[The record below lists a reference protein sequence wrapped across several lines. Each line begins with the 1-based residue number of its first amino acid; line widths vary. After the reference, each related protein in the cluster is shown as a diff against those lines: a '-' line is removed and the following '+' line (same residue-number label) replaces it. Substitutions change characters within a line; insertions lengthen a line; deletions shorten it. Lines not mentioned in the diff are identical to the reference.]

1 MRITGAA
8 SPARAACLRGLG
20 AEEAFRYK
28 WLEVA
33 QKQLKNWPVVLVVCE
48 FTEKNRLSGSWG
60 RESKLG
66 PLSSGS
72 GLQLSSYILICVRSK
87 ADQ

>member
-8 SPARAACLRGLG
+8 SPARAACPCGLG

-28 WLEVA
+28 RLKVA
-33 QKQLKNWPVVLVVCE
+33 QKQLKNWPVMLVVCE
-48 FTEKNRLSGSWG
+48 FTERNRLSGSCV

-66 PLSSGS
+66 LLSSGS
-72 GLQLSSYILICVRSK
+72 GLQLSSYILSSVRSEAAK
-87 ADQ
+87 